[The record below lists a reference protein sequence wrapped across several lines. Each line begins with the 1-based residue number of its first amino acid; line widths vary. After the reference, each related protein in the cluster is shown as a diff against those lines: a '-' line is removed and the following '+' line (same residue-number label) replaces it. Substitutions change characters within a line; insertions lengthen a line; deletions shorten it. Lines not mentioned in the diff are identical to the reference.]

1 MSYNLDSLFR
11 SFRCYETSQLY
22 RSRFSGSKT
31 TILRRGD
38 LNLKTLLRKKPLTT
52 EAPRQLNRT
61 LSALDLTFLGIGA
74 VIGTGIFVLTGIV
87 AAKHAGPAIML
98 SFLIAAFTCACVAF
112 CYAEFSS
119 SIPISGSVYTYAYMT
134 VGEIVAFIV
143 GWCLMLEYLLAVAA
157 VAVGWSGYLQSLLLG
172 FGIKLPAIIASAPGI
187 GKGGLIDLPAVLI
200 IFFITLLLSR
210 GIRESARINNIMVLI
225 KLAVIIAF
233 IVAGAKYVKP
243 ENWTPFLPF
252 GYDGIIA
259 GAATVFFAFLG
270 FDAIATAAEE
280 TKKPQRDLPIGIIG
294 SLLICTVLYII
305 VSFVLT
311 GMVPYTQLD
320 VSDPV
325 AYALRFVGE
334 DTVASL
340 LAVGAMTGMTTVIL
354 VVMYGQVRVSYAMSR
369 DGLLPKALSRVNEK
383 FKIPLVNTW
392 IMGIGAAALAGLLDL
407 HILANLVSI
416 GTLTAFTF
424 VCFAVLILRKTHP
437 NLPRAFRVPFVPI
450 LPIIA
455 ICCCLYLMFNLSK
468 ETWIGFGIWLTIG
481 LCVYFFYSKRNSHL
495 ILSKPNDE
503 KKEA

>member
-1 MSYNLDSLFR
+1 MKS
-11 SFRCYETSQLY
+11 
-22 RSRFSGSKT
+22 
-31 TILRRGD
+31 
-38 LNLKTLLRKKPLTT
+38 LLRKKALST
-52 EAPRQLNRT
+52 ESPRQLDRT
-61 LSALDLTFLGIGA
+61 LTALDLTFLGIGA

-87 AAKHAGPAIML
+87 AAKHSGPGIML

-112 CYAEFSS
+112 CYAEFAS
-119 SIPISGSVYTYAYMT
+119 SIPVSGSVYTYAYMT
-134 VGEIVAFIV
+134 VGEVVAFIV

-157 VAVGWSGYLQSLLLG
+157 VAVGWSGYLQSLLQG
-172 FGIKLPAIIASAPGI
+172 FNIHLPAIIASAPGT
-187 GKGGLIDLPAVLI
+187 GKGGLIDLPAVCI
-200 IFFITLLLSR
+200 LLLITGLLSF

-243 ENWTPFLPF
+243 ENWTPFIPF
-252 GYDGIIA
+252 GYDGIIT

-294 SLLICTVLYII
+294 SLLICTVLYMI

-325 AYALRFVGE
+325 AFALHFVGE
-334 DTVASL
+334 DTIAGL
-340 LAVGAMTGMTTVIL
+340 LAVGAMTGMTTVLL

-369 DGLLPKALSRVNEK
+369 DGLLPKALSRVNK
-383 FKIPLVNTW
+383 KVKIPLLNTW
-392 IMGIGAAALAGLLDL
+392 ITGVFAALLAGLLDL
-407 HILANLVSI
+407 HLLANLVNI

-437 NLPRAFRVPFVPI
+437 DLKRGFRTPLVPALPVVAI
-450 LPIIA
+450 L
-455 ICCCLYLMFNLSK
+455 CCLYLMTNLSK
-468 ETWIGFGIWLTIG
+468 TTWISFSFWLIVG
-481 LCVYFFYSKRNSHL
+481 LCVYFFYSRKHSHL
-495 ILSKPNDE
+495 ATEKTNDE
-503 KKEA
+503 KKEV

>member
-1 MSYNLDSLFR
+1 MGG
-11 SFRCYETSQLY
+11 E
-22 RSRFSGSKT
+22 SKV
-31 TILRRGD
+31 
-38 LNLKTLLRKKPLTT
+38 KSLLRKKALST
-52 EAPRQLNRT
+52 ESPRQLDRT
-61 LSALDLTFLGIGA
+61 LTALDLTFLGIGA

-87 AAKHAGPAIML
+87 AAKHSGPGIML

-112 CYAEFSS
+112 CYAEFAS
-119 SIPISGSVYTYAYMT
+119 SIPVSGSVYTYAYMT
-134 VGEIVAFIV
+134 VGEVVAFIV

-157 VAVGWSGYLQSLLLG
+157 VAVGWSGYLQSLLQG
-172 FGIKLPAIIASAPGI
+172 FNIHLPAIIASAPGT
-187 GKGGLIDLPAVLI
+187 GKGGLIDLPAVCI
-200 IFFITLLLSR
+200 LLLITGLLSF

-243 ENWTPFLPF
+243 ENWTPFIPF
-252 GYDGIIA
+252 GYDGIIT

-294 SLLICTVLYII
+294 SLLICTVLYMI

-325 AYALRFVGE
+325 AFALHFVGE
-334 DTVASL
+334 DTIAGL
-340 LAVGAMTGMTTVIL
+340 LAVGAMTGMTTVLL

-369 DGLLPKALSRVNEK
+369 DGLLPKALSRVNK
-383 FKIPLVNTW
+383 KVKIPLLNTW
-392 IMGIGAAALAGLLDL
+392 ITGVFAALLAGLLDL
-407 HILANLVSI
+407 HLLANLVNI

-437 NLPRAFRVPFVPI
+437 DLKRGFRTPLVPALPVVAI
-450 LPIIA
+450 L
-455 ICCCLYLMFNLSK
+455 CCLYLMTNLSK
-468 ETWIGFGIWLTIG
+468 TTWISFSFWLIVG
-481 LCVYFFYSKRNSHL
+481 LCVYFFYSRKHSHL
-495 ILSKPNDE
+495 ATKNDE
-503 KKEA
+503 KKEV

>member
-1 MSYNLDSLFR
+1 MKS
-11 SFRCYETSQLY
+11 
-22 RSRFSGSKT
+22 
-31 TILRRGD
+31 
-38 LNLKTLLRKKPLTT
+38 LLRKKALST
-52 EAPRQLNRT
+52 ESPRQLDRT
-61 LSALDLTFLGIGA
+61 LTALDLTFLGIGA

-87 AAKHAGPAIML
+87 AAKHSGPGIML

-112 CYAEFSS
+112 CYAEFAS
-119 SIPISGSVYTYAYMT
+119 SIPVSGSVYTYAYMT
-134 VGEIVAFIV
+134 VGEVVAFIV

-157 VAVGWSGYLQSLLLG
+157 VAVGWSGYLQSLLQG
-172 FGIKLPAIIASAPGI
+172 FNIHLPAIIASAPGT
-187 GKGGLIDLPAVLI
+187 GKGGLIDLPAVCI
-200 IFFITLLLSR
+200 LLLITGLLSF

-243 ENWTPFLPF
+243 ENWTPFIPF
-252 GYDGIIA
+252 GYDGIIT

-294 SLLICTVLYII
+294 SLLICTVLYMI

-325 AYALRFVGE
+325 AFALHFVGE
-334 DTVASL
+334 DTIAGL
-340 LAVGAMTGMTTVIL
+340 LAVGAMTGMTTVLL

-369 DGLLPKALSRVNEK
+369 DGLLPKALSRVNK
-383 FKIPLVNTW
+383 KVKIPLLNTW
-392 IMGIGAAALAGLLDL
+392 ITGVFAALLAGLLDL
-407 HILANLVSI
+407 HLLANLVNI

-437 NLPRAFRVPFVPI
+437 DLKRGFRTPLVPALPVVAI
-450 LPIIA
+450 L
-455 ICCCLYLMFNLSK
+455 CCLYLMTNLSK
-468 ETWIGFGIWLTIG
+468 TTWISFSFWLIVG
-481 LCVYFFYSKRNSHL
+481 LCVYFFYSRKHSHL
-495 ILSKPNDE
+495 ATKNDE
-503 KKEA
+503 KKEV

>member
-1 MSYNLDSLFR
+1 MKS
-11 SFRCYETSQLY
+11 
-22 RSRFSGSKT
+22 
-31 TILRRGD
+31 
-38 LNLKTLLRKKPLTT
+38 LLRKKPLTT
-52 EAPRQLNRT
+52 ESPRQLQRT
-61 LSALDLTFLGIGA
+61 LTALDLTFLGIGA

-87 AAKHAGPAIML
+87 AAKHSGPGIML

-112 CYAEFSS
+112 CYAEFAS

-157 VAVGWSGYLQSLLLG
+157 VAVGWSGYLQSLLQG
-172 FGIKLPAIIASAPGI
+172 FNIHLPSIIASAPGM
-187 GKGGLIDLPAVLI
+187 GKGGLIDLPAVCILL
-200 IFFITLLLSR
+200 FITLLLSF

-252 GYDGIIA
+252 GYDGIIT

-294 SLLICTVLYII
+294 SLLICTVLYML

-325 AYALRFVGE
+325 AFALHFVGE
-334 DTVASL
+334 DTIASL
-340 LAVGAMTGMTTVIL
+340 LAVGAMTGMTTVLL

-369 DGLLPKALSRVNEK
+369 DGLLPKALARVSQK
-383 FKIPLVNTW
+383 AKIPLLNTW
-392 IMGIGAAALAGLLDL
+392 ITGILAALLAGLLDL
-407 HILANLVSI
+407 HLLANLVNI

-437 NLPRAFRVPFVPI
+437 DLKRGFRAPFVPI
-450 LPIIA
+450 LPIVA
-455 ICCCLYLMFNLSK
+455 ICCCLYLMINLSAT
-468 ETWIGFGIWLTIG
+468 TWMGFAVWLVIG
-481 LCVYFFYSKRNSHL
+481 LCVYFLYSRRNSHL
-495 ILSKPNDE
+495 LTDKNSDT

>member
-1 MSYNLDSLFR
+1 MKS
-11 SFRCYETSQLY
+11 
-22 RSRFSGSKT
+22 
-31 TILRRGD
+31 
-38 LNLKTLLRKKPLTT
+38 LLRKKPLTT
-52 EAPRQLNRT
+52 ESPQQLQRT
-61 LSALDLTFLGIGA
+61 LTALDLTFLGIGA

-87 AAKHAGPAIML
+87 AAKHSGPGIML

-112 CYAEFSS
+112 CYAEFAS
-119 SIPISGSVYTYAYMT
+119 SIPMSGSVYTYAYMT
-134 VGEIVAFIV
+134 VGEVVAFIV

-157 VAVGWSGYLQSLLLG
+157 VAVGWSGYLQSLLSG
-172 FGIKLPAIIASAPGI
+172 FNIHLPAVIASAPGME
-187 GKGGLIDLPAVLI
+187 KGGIVDLPAVCILLL
-200 IFFITLLLSR
+200 ITLLLSF
-210 GIRESARINNIMVLI
+210 GVRESARINNVMVLI

-252 GYDGIIA
+252 GYDGIIT

-294 SLLICTVLYII
+294 SLLICTALYMI

-325 AYALRFVGE
+325 AFALHFVGE
-334 DTVASL
+334 DTIAGL
-340 LAVGAMTGMTTVIL
+340 LAVGAMTGMTTVLL

-369 DGLLPKALSRVNEK
+369 DGLLPKALSRINQRV
-383 FKIPLVNTW
+383 KIPLFNTW
-392 IMGIGAAALAGLLDL
+392 ITGIAAALLAGLLDL
-407 HILANLVSI
+407 HLLANLVNI

-437 NLPRAFRVPFVPI
+437 NLKRGFRAPFVPI
-450 LPIIA
+450 LPIVA
-455 ICCCLYLMFNLSK
+455 ICCCLYLMINLSAT
-468 ETWIGFGIWLTIG
+468 TWKSFAVWLVIG
-481 LCVYFFYSKRNSHL
+481 LCVYFFYSRRNSHL
-495 ILSKPNDE
+495 LTGKNNDE
-503 KKEA
+503 QKEA

>member
-1 MSYNLDSLFR
+1 MKS
-11 SFRCYETSQLY
+11 
-22 RSRFSGSKT
+22 
-31 TILRRGD
+31 
-38 LNLKTLLRKKPLTT
+38 LLRKKALST
-52 EAPRQLNRT
+52 ESPRQLDRT
-61 LSALDLTFLGIGA
+61 LTALDLTFLGIGA

-87 AAKHAGPAIML
+87 AAKHSGPGIML

-112 CYAEFSS
+112 CYAEFAS
-119 SIPISGSVYTYAYMT
+119 SIPVSGSVYTYAYMT
-134 VGEIVAFIV
+134 VGEVVAFIV

-157 VAVGWSGYLQSLLLG
+157 VAVGWSGYLQSLLQG
-172 FGIKLPAIIASAPGI
+172 FNIHLPAIIASAPGT
-187 GKGGLIDLPAVLI
+187 GKGGLIDLPAVCI
-200 IFFITLLLSR
+200 LLLITGLLSF

-243 ENWTPFLPF
+243 ENWTPFIPF
-252 GYDGIIA
+252 GYDGIIT

-294 SLLICTVLYII
+294 SLLICTVLYMI

-325 AYALRFVGE
+325 AFALHFVGE
-334 DTVASL
+334 DTIAGL
-340 LAVGAMTGMTTVIL
+340 LAVGAMTGMTTVLL

-369 DGLLPKALSRVNEK
+369 DGLLPKALSRVNK
-383 FKIPLVNTW
+383 KVKIPLLNTW
-392 IMGIGAAALAGLLDL
+392 ITGVFAALLAGLLDL
-407 HILANLVSI
+407 HLLANLVNI

-437 NLPRAFRVPFVPI
+437 DLKRGFRTPLVPA
-450 LPIIA
+450 LPIVA
-455 ICCCLYLMFNLSK
+455 ILCCLYLMTNLSK
-468 ETWIGFGIWLTIG
+468 TTWISFSFWLIVG
-481 LCVYFFYSKRNSHL
+481 LCVYFFYSRKHSHL
-495 ILSKPNDE
+495 ATEKTGDE
-503 KKEA
+503 TKKS

>member
-1 MSYNLDSLFR
+1 MKS
-11 SFRCYETSQLY
+11 
-22 RSRFSGSKT
+22 
-31 TILRRGD
+31 
-38 LNLKTLLRKKPLTT
+38 LLRKKALST
-52 EAPRQLNRT
+52 ESPRQLDRT
-61 LSALDLTFLGIGA
+61 LTALDLTFLGIGA

-87 AAKHAGPAIML
+87 AAKHSGPGIML

-112 CYAEFSS
+112 CYAEFAS
-119 SIPISGSVYTYAYMT
+119 SIPVSGSVYTYAYMT
-134 VGEIVAFIV
+134 VGEVVAFIV

-157 VAVGWSGYLQSLLLG
+157 VAVGWSGYLQSLLQG
-172 FGIKLPAIIASAPGI
+172 FNIHLPAIIASAPGT
-187 GKGGLIDLPAVLI
+187 GKGGLIDLPAVCI
-200 IFFITLLLSR
+200 LLLITGLLSF

-243 ENWTPFLPF
+243 ENWTPFIPF
-252 GYDGIIA
+252 GYDGIIT

-294 SLLICTVLYII
+294 SLLICTVLYMI

-325 AYALRFVGE
+325 AFALHFVGE
-334 DTVASL
+334 DTIAGL
-340 LAVGAMTGMTTVIL
+340 LAVGAMTGMTTVLL

-369 DGLLPKALSRVNEK
+369 DGLLPKALSRVNK
-383 FKIPLVNTW
+383 KVKIPLLNTW
-392 IMGIGAAALAGLLDL
+392 ITGVFAALLAGLLDL
-407 HILANLVSI
+407 HLLANLVNI

-437 NLPRAFRVPFVPI
+437 DLKRGFRTPLVPALPVVAI
-450 LPIIA
+450 L
-455 ICCCLYLMFNLSK
+455 CCLYLMTNLSK
-468 ETWIGFGIWLTIG
+468 TTWISFSFWLIVG
-481 LCVYFFYSKRNSHL
+481 LCVYFFYSRKHSHL
-495 ILSKPNDE
+495 ATKKINDE
-503 KKEA
+503 KKEV